1 MGSYTTGCSYATT
14 GSKGSRA
21 GVWKEEH
28 SRQWEL
34 RYKREQAK
42 DAQGMPGRP
51 VWLVRGKG

>member
-1 MGSYTTGCSYATT
+1 MGSYTATI

-21 GVWKEEH
+21 VVWKEEH